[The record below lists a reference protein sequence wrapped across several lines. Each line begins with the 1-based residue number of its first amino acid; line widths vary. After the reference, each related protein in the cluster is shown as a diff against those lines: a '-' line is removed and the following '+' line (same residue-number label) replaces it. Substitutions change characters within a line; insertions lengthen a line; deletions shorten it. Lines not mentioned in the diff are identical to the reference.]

1 MSVAK
6 RKTKSG
12 YTKEYHYAFAQDGKR
27 YRGVCEGCTTKRE
40 AEEFEKKK
48 REEAVEALKN
58 QGYKIWAIEQ
68 AENSVMLQDFFK
80 QSECSPKLGEPTL
93 EARAEG
99 KLVCIMPCKEEED
112 EVKVSEGGGVCKFLI
127 FNFQLSTLIL
137 SYPHTTK
144 I

>member
-40 AEEFEKKK
+40 AEEFEKNLRKYVQEAATKK
-48 REEAVEALKN
+48 DVKQL
-58 QGYKIWAIEQ
+58 IEH
-68 AENSVMLQDFFK
+68 AFS
-80 QSECSPKLGEPTL
+80 
-93 EARAEG
+93 
-99 KLVCIMPCKEEED
+99 
-112 EVKVSEGGGVCKFLI
+112 GGTHR
-127 FNFQLSTLIL
+127 QQRHT
-137 SYPHTTK
+137 SYGS